1 MSSVICLTMVI
12 MLTDRKRGDGREE
25 MKFFFFSY
33 REKKQIE
40 GDHVGEGRIS
50 CP

>member
-1 MSSVICLTMVI
+1 MSSVICLKMVI

-25 MKFFFFSY
+25 MIFFFSY
-33 REKKQIE
+33 GEKKQIE
-40 GDHVGEGRIS
+40 GDHVGEGQIS